1 MTGSVIVNDEG
12 EEEEV
17 EHPFASETTNEYEL
31 AHKFVSVSAE
41 PDILTPSIE
50 YGRVPPKI
58 EISCEA
64 SQSPKH

>member
-12 EEEEV
+12 EEDV
-17 EHPFASETTNEYEL
+17 EHPFTSETTNGYVL
-31 AHKFVSVSAE
+31 AHKFVSVSVVL
-41 PDILTPSIE
+41 DILTPSIE